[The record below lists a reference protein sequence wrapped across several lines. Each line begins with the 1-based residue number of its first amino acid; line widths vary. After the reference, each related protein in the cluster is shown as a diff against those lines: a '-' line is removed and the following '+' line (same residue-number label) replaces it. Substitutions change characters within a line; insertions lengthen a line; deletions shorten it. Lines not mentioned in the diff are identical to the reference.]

1 MRWDAERTAT
11 VNPGPCSCQ
20 KVVVLEAFLLEGLLI
35 DHITKAEENLL

>member
-1 MRWDAERTAT
+1 MRKLTSS
-11 VNPGPCSCQ
+11 VKGGPCSTH